1 MYLSQFSLTLF
12 IFLSLLLAH
21 SRSSARLHLV
31 LSLTCWDFSLL
42 SLGLHIFT
50 PRDFTSSAHLHWP
63 LYLFHHLFLLFS
75 LSHSSYQVTIN
86 ASQLI
91 LTLLQPISFL
101 QLSLSRMTLA
111 SFFSFI
117 LPTCLTSLTSHIH
130 LCDLT
135 FVHPF
140 IKVAALLYIITEKK
154 RRKDEPNFFSFG
166 QAAPANP
173 FHFADFSALVQTSS
187 FNELRQSVG
196 WNMVQR
202 TQK

>member
-1 MYLSQFSLTLF
+1 MSKKNSFSFHSLFSFSLC
-12 IFLSLLLAH
+12 IYHNFL
-21 SRSSARLHLV
+21 
-31 LSLTCWDFSLL
+31 LL
-42 SLGLHIFT
+42 SLFFSFSFACSLTQFCQIALSSQSHLLGFLSSFPGVSHLHPLGLHFFS
-50 PRDFTSSAHLHWP
+50 PSSLAEWP

-101 QLSLSRMTLA
+101 QLSISRMTLA

-135 FVHPF
+135 FVHPS
-140 IKVAALLYIITEKK
+140 INVARLLYIIIEEKM
-154 RRKDEPNFFSFG
+154 
-166 QAAPANP
+166 NP
-173 FHFADFSALVQTSS
+173 ILLFRTSCS
-187 FNELRQSVG
+187 SKPISLC
-196 WNMVQR
+196 
-202 TQK
+202 

>member
-1 MYLSQFSLTLF
+1 MLKKNSLFLFTHCSLSHCVFITIFSYSLYF
-12 IFLSLLLAH
+12 SLSLLLAH

-50 PRDFTSSAHLHWP
+50 PRDFASSAHLHWP

-140 IKVAALLYIITEKK
+140 INVAGLFYIIIEEKM
-154 RRKDEPNFFSFG
+154 
-166 QAAPANP
+166 NP
-173 FHFADFSALVQTSS
+173 ILLFRTICSS
-187 FNELRQSVG
+187 KPISLC
-196 WNMVQR
+196 
-202 TQK
+202 

>member
-1 MYLSQFSLTLF
+1 MSKIKNKKLPFSFHSLLSFSLYISHYFLLPSLF
-12 IFLSLLLAH
+12 FSFLLLAFTH
-21 SRSSARLHLV
+21 AV
-31 LSLTCWDFSLL
+31 LQDCTNPHT
-42 SLGLHIFT
+42 LGLHF
-50 PRDFTSSAHLHWP
+50 FSSHLHMVEWP
-63 LYLFHHLFLLFS
+63 HHFFLHLFLLFS
-75 LSHSSYQVTIN
+75 LSNSSYQVTIN

-140 IKVAALLYIITEKK
+140 INVDALLYIITEKK
-154 RRKDEPNFFSFG
+154 RRKDEPNFSSFG
-166 QAAPANP
+166 QASPTSSIC
-173 FHFADFSALVQTSS
+173 FADVFPI
-187 FNELRQSVG
+187 F
-196 WNMVQR
+196 QR
-202 TQK
+202 TQQLEPLGAND